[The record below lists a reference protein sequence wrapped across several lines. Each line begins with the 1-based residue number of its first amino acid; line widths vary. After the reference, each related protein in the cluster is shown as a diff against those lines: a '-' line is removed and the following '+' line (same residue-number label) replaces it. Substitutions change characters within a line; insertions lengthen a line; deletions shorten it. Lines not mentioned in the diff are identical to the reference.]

1 MRGLS
6 VIPLLLGLAATATC
20 GTALEARA
28 QSAADPDGI
37 EFFEKSIRPILV
49 ERCSQCHGGRTKKAE
64 GGLVV
69 MPRSGLLEGGDSGP
83 AIVPGDPDSSLLIRA
98 IRYTDE
104 ALRMPPKGRLAPEEV
119 SAFEAWVKR
128 GAPAPDPAPASGEH
142 DPVASGPSTRGDHW
156 AFRVPRAGHP
166 YEGPGR
172 RPDRRV
178 PPRWA
183 REPRP
188 VPGSP
193 RRSADAHP
201 PRDLRPDR
209 PAPDTRRGRGVPG
222 GRVPGCLRQGR
233 RPPAGLAPVRG
244 ALGEALAGPGPLHRR
259 LRRGLAVSR
268 LGHPGLQ
275 RGYVLRPVHRP
286 PGRRR
291 PPPRAG
297 AGCDQHRRDRRDG
310 DAGHWPM
317 GRDRP
322 AEAAGRHR
330 RRPGRH
336 DRPEPP
342 GPDDRL
348 RPLP

>member
-156 AFRVPRAGHP
+156 AFRVPREPAIPTKDLVEDPIDAFLRDGLESRGLSP
-166 YEGPGR
+166 APLA
-172 RPDRRV
+172 DRRTLIRRATFDLTGL
-178 PPRWA
+178 PPTPAEVEAFLADGSPDAFARVVDRLLASPRYGERWA
-183 REPRP
+183 RHWLDLVRYTDDFEEVWRYRDWVIRAFNEDMPYDRFI
-188 VPGSP
+188 VHQVAGDLLP
-193 RRSADAHP
+193 RR
-201 PRDLRPDR
+201 
-209 PAPDTRRGRGVPG
+209 RR
-222 GRVPGCLRQGR
+222 
-233 RPPAGLAPVRG
+233 VRSTPTG
-244 ALGEALAGPGPLHRR
+244 
-259 LRRGLAVSR
+259 SS
-268 LGHPGLQ
+268 
-275 RGYVLRPVHRP
+275 
-286 PGRRR
+286 RRR
-291 PPPRAG
+291 CWPSAHGAGSTGRSGWPTSSTTRSTRSAG
-297 AGCDQHRRDRRDG
+297 ASW
-310 DAGHWPM
+310 A
-317 GRDRP
+317 
-322 AEAAGRHR
+322 
-330 RRPGRH
+330 
-336 DRPEPP
+336 
-342 GPDDRL
+342 
-348 RPLP
+348 